1 MTLVASLLKP
11 AGFVDPNNPGEMAKG
26 PAKKEGEE
34 SEDAKEKKAS
44 PIEGGSRKRSP
55 LLSFSNTDMAFS
67 GNTLVAGSYHGFNV
81 YDLQEDGIP
90 ELLSSVV
97 CPGGQGDVSIVG
109 DLLIMSAQ
117 ETRGRLDCG
126 LQGISEDVSDE
137 RFRGLRIF
145 DISDLEAPV
154 QVGAV
159 QTCRGSHTHSVVSG
173 PGDDGKIVVYNSGTS
188 ASESA
193 RRWELL
199 RRLSGDPRTALL
211 ESMSLK
217 SSR

>member
-1 MTLVASLLKP
+1 M
-11 AGFVDPNNPGEMAKG
+11 
-26 PAKKEGEE
+26 
-34 SEDAKEKKAS
+34 
-44 PIEGGSRKRSP
+44 
-55 LLSFSNTDMAFS
+55 
-67 GNTLVAGSYHGFNV
+67 
-81 YDLQEDGIP
+81 
-90 ELLSSVV
+90 
-97 CPGGQGDVSIVG
+97 G

-173 PGDDGKIVVYNSGTS
+173 PGDDGKIVVYNSVLL

-193 RRWELL
+193 RRWEAASTPPGRSENCAFRIDVIEIPVDDPGSSRIVHSPTVFADEETGAMLAYGAVAITVMTHRKPVEPISVMTL
-199 RRLSGDPRTALL
+199 PFSPRRTSRQEPAPVMAFCSISPIPEIQS
-211 ESMSLK
+211 ESMS
-217 SSR
+217 